1 MKPNKRNISRVPSR
15 LILNP
20 DRSEESDLSSDSDNQ
35 IYEAVNDNK
44 TSDSDSQEED
54 NADNDS
60 NGKQSSSKL
69 KWDAADPER
78 VVVRDLPFTEIPPSG
93 LLIDQ

>member
-1 MKPNKRNISRVPSR
+1 M
-15 LILNP
+15 NP

-54 NADNDS
+54 NADNDNDMVSDSEDGSPSSS

-78 VVVRDLPFTEIPPSG
+78 VVVRDLPFTEVPPSG
-93 LLIDQ
+93 LLMDQ